1 MSRKE
6 EFASRNAASIALE
19 KQLVIKN
26 GDFFKPPFRL

>member
-19 KQLVIKN
+19 KQPEIKMAA
-26 GDFFKPPFRL
+26 F